1 MQTGLPKLIAD
12 YQASVRSAV
21 ALMYRSGIDLPY
33 CRSDWIDARID
44 FDGTLDCGIRFLK
57 HGAGCTVF
65 LPTGAVDFDFGQQG
79 EINGIDPWKLL
90 CFARGQL
97 SSYGFTELSFREEF
111 AKAVQSGELVLSDDN
126 LHYVANEPRSLAVD
140 IDSTMPGDKLPS
152 RNLDRVLDLY
162 AHQYLAAELMRK
174 NYDRLY
180 ARWRKR
186 RSLPSTDTIDLRIYL
201 LSWLGFLRATC
212 EGFEALRMRVLL
224 LEHRPEEFVEL
235 VPDADA
241 IGNAMKRH
249 SDLLRKV
256 RNNVFHLRSD
266 VDVVRRF
273 FVEGTDRLAWAR
285 ELHLAFADFFS
296 SYRVSCEVHYM
307 VNGRYGE
314 LTRGRKGTERA
325 NGIGRHKQSSVG

>member
-1 MQTGLPKLIAD
+1 MPNLIAD

-21 ALMYRSGIDLPY
+21 ALMYRSGIELPS
-33 CRSDWIDARID
+33 CSSDWIDSGID
-44 FDGTLDCGIRFLK
+44 LNGMLDGGIRYLK
-57 HGAGCTVF
+57 HGTGCAVF
-65 LPTGAVDFDFGQQG
+65 LPAGEVDFDFGRHG

-90 CFARGQL
+90 CFARDHL
-97 SSYGFTELSFREEF
+97 PSYGFTERSFKEAF

-126 LHYVANEPRSLAVD
+126 LHYVANEPRAFAVE

-180 ARWRKR
+180 DRWRKR
-186 RSLPSTDTIDLRIYL
+186 RSLPATQTTELRIYC
-201 LSWLGFLRATC
+201 LSWLAYLRATC
-212 EGFEALRMRVLL
+212 EGFEALRVRVLL
-224 LEHRPEEFVEL
+224 LEDRPEEFVEL

-241 IGNAMKRH
+241 IGKAMKRH
-249 SDLLRKV
+249 SDLLRRV

-273 FVEGTDRLAWAR
+273 FIEGADRLAWAR
-285 ELHLAFADFFS
+285 EVHLAFADFFS
-296 SYRVSCEVHYM
+296 SYRVLCEVHYM

-314 LTRGRKGTERA
+314 LTRGRRGTARA
-325 NGIGRHKQSSVG
+325 SGIGRHKESSVG